1 MKQYHCRGF
10 IDVYCAERRR
20 AEAEGLTDSSF
31 HGEDGVLNYVN
42 TMFDLF
48 LVSKLKLIIKQQ
60 QETFIPF

>member
-1 MKQYHCRGF
+1 MKLNHYRGF

-20 AEAEGLTDSSF
+20 AEAESLTDSSF

-48 LVSKLKLIIKQQ
+48 LVCVKIFEQFGQIRSYLR
-60 QETFIPF
+60 